1 MSLDE
6 DLVSFGLVGL
16 GTKTS
21 PMGGALGGIRLR
33 ENTMKLVL

>member
-1 MSLDE
+1 
-6 DLVSFGLVGL
+6 L